1 MNEALVRETLEK
13 LAKDFNTTV
22 DYLIPRLQ
30 QYRMAMHL
38 LGVGISLFF
47 ILMFIA
53 VYSVFVFK
61 PLIKQSYPD
70 SDNILAGLATFV
82 LLELI
87 PTIVLIANL
96 VNFVGWKYAPE
107 IKTIEYVMELIK

>member
-13 LAKDFNTTV
+13 LARDFNTTV

-30 QYRMAMHL
+30 QYRMAIHL

-47 ILMFIA
+47 IIIFIA
-53 VYSVFVFK
+53 IYSVFVFK
-61 PLIKQSYPD
+61 PLIKQSD
-70 SDNILAGLATFV
+70 SDPEDILAGLVTFI
-82 LLELI
+82 LLEI
-87 PTIVLIANL
+87 TPVTVLIVNL

-107 IKTIEYVMELIK
+107 IKTIEYIMDLIK